1 MQGKDPCLVEPLSRW
16 SCASDVWLLQSNV
29 LLAVLGRWEEKSDEQ
44 IDVSPFHCCSLD
56 NLATLWPS
64 PVRQNFL

>member
-1 MQGKDPCLVEPLSRW
+1 MQGKDPYFVEPLSRW

-44 IDVSPFHCCSLD
+44 IDVSPLLF
-56 NLATLWPS
+56 P
-64 PVRQNFL
+64 